1 MDSNITGRRQPP
13 PPIEPPA
20 RSAILDLGDQLDE
33 LWLRFRAVSDSFE
46 LADEQLAEFAAAN
59 IPAALTQKPGDAGL
73 FHPAFYPGIGL
84 FYLDEAIDRLGEALL
99 RPGCKASDIARDR
112 VKNMLESREAW
123 RRTLEGFE
131 SSVGLGEIRRAYD
144 EAFNDLFGALNR
156 LRDMPATTLDEL
168 RVKARQWNE
177 LAGAGHSARAWN
189 IEAERPDDDNCMMG
203 SILSDLIGDIG
214 PAGAGSAETPSTA
227 APVAETAEAPQ

>member
-1 MDSNITGRRQPP
+1 MDSNITGRRRAPP
-13 PPIEPPA
+13 T
-20 RSAILDLGDQLDE
+20 RSAILELGDQLDE
-33 LWLRFRAVSDSFE
+33 LWRRFRAASDAFE
-46 LADEQLAEFAAAN
+46 LADKQRAEFAAAN

-73 FHPAFYPGIGL
+73 FHSAFHPGIGL

-112 VKNMLESREAW
+112 VQNLLDSREAW
-123 RRTLEGFE
+123 RKRLKDFE
-131 SSVGLGEIRRAYD
+131 SSVGLGEISRAYD

-177 LAGAGHSARAWN
+177 LAGAGHNARAWN
-189 IEAERPDDDNCMMG
+189 IEAERPDDDDCMMG
-203 SILSDLIGDIG
+203 SILSDLIGNIG
-214 PAGAGSAETPSTA
+214 PSGPGSAEKPSTA
-227 APVAETAEAPQ
+227 APVAEAAEALQ